1 LQYDPRVNPG
11 DVSKSLRAKAQQ
23 KEHHMATGTLGSS
36 ARDYHTRQ
44 THYLSLAI
52 AGTGNFGVAATVKIG
67 TIPAT
72 GFIVRI
78 QQANTQVF
86 NGTTPVI
93 SIGTAASGAQLVASA
108 TGGMTAL
115 GTTTLTLVSTAAG
128 PFTADQDIY
137 VTNGTTGTITTGA
150 GYVSVEYILP

>member
-1 LQYDPRVNPG
+1 
-11 DVSKSLRAKAQQ
+11 
-23 KEHHMATGTLGSS
+23 MATGTLGSA

-44 THYLSLAI
+44 TPYLSQALS
-52 AGTGNFGVAATVKIG
+52 GTGNFGVAATVKVG
-67 TIPAT
+67 TIPAN
-72 GFIVRI
+72 GYIVRI
-78 QQANTQVF
+78 AQANTAVF

-93 SIGTAASGAQLVASA
+93 SVGTAASGAQLVASA

-115 GTTTLTLVSTAAG
+115 GVTSLTLIGTAAG

-150 GYVSVEYILP
+150 GYVSVEYIVP

>member
-1 LQYDPRVNPG
+1 
-11 DVSKSLRAKAQQ
+11 
-23 KEHHMATGTLGSS
+23 MTTGTLGSS

-44 THYLSLAI
+44 THYLSQAL

-67 TIPAT
+67 TIPAG
-72 GFIVRI
+72 GFITRI
-78 QQANTQVF
+78 TQATSAVF

-93 SIGTAASGAQLVASA
+93 SVGTAASGAQLVASA
-108 TGGMTAL
+108 AGGMATL
-115 GTTTLTLVSTAAG
+115 GVTSLTLIGTAAG

-150 GYVSVEYILP
+150 GSVAVEYIVP